1 MDGSGIL
8 LSVPGETVLSWDW
21 MYVQLA
27 NHEELMLYRLRDQG
41 GAIAPFSSGTFVDA
55 EGHSRFLSHSDFE
68 LQPRSYWRSASS
80 GRRYPLEWDIYVPSL
95 RLKLHLE
102 ALLRDQEMLSAS
114 KVTRD
119 YWEGAVR
126 FSGTEAGANV
136 AGEGYLEFTGYEKQ

>member
-1 MDGSGIL
+1 MDREFFS
-8 LSVPGETVLSWDW
+8 SVPGETPLSWDW

-27 NHEELMLYRLRDQG
+27 NHEELMLYRLRDQS
-41 GAIAPFSSGTFVDA
+41 GAITPFSSGTFVDA

-80 GRRYPLEWDIYVPSL
+80 GRQYPLEWDIYVPSL
-95 RLKLHLE
+95 RLKLHME

-126 FSGTEAGANV
+126 FAGTEAGANV
-136 AGEGYLEFTGYEKQ
+136 AGEGYLELTGYEKQ